1 METIN
6 FIGLM
11 CLTWLLTTG
20 SAPIEFIKEFF
31 DVHDEPKEKKGN
43 IKKVLTKLFNCDL
56 CLGFWIGLLFYQNI
70 LIACIFSLSC
80 EIFGR
85 VLAKLG
91 F

>member
-6 FIGLM
+6 FIGLL
-11 CLTWLLTTG
+11 CLTWLITTG
-20 SAPIEFIKEFF
+20 AAPIQFIKEFIGIA
-31 DVHDEPKEKKGN
+31 ENPKGLIRK
-43 IKKVLTKLFNCDL
+43 IASKLFNCDL

-85 VLAKLG
+85 ILDKLG

>member
-6 FIGLM
+6 FIGLL
-11 CLTWLLTTG
+11 CLTWLITTG
-20 SAPIEFIKEFF
+20 ATPIQFIKQFIGIAEESNNKNLF
-31 DVHDEPKEKKGN
+31 
-43 IKKVLTKLFNCDL
+43 LRMLRKLINCDL

-70 LIACIFSLSC
+70 LIACVFSLSC

-85 VLAKLG
+85 ILAKLG

>member
-6 FIGLM
+6 FIGLL
-11 CLTWLLTTG
+11 CLTWLITTG
-20 SAPIEFIKEFF
+20 AAPIQFVKEFLG
-31 DVHDEPKEKKGN
+31 VHENPKG
-43 IKKVLTKLFNCDL
+43 LFKTIISELINCDL
-56 CLGFWIGLLFYQNI
+56 CLGFWIGLAFYQNI

-85 VLAKLG
+85 ILAKLG